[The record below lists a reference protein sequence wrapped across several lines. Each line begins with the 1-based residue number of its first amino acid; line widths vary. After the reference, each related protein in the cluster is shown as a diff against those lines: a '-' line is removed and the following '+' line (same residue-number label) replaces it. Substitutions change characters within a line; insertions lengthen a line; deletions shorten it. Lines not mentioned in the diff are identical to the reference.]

1 MTNDTLANELFDLVG
16 YMLTSARGL
25 IDEPPLYG
33 PFRLIDGV
41 SRLCDILTREENEDE
56 TFYKDLKTKIEERK
70 YSVMT
75 DTDSFIDL
83 MDELVLDFTKKLK
96 KR

>member
-1 MTNDTLANELFDLVG
+1 MTTDELSKKLFDLVG

-25 IDEPPLYG
+25 VDEPPLYG
-33 PFRLIDGV
+33 PFRLLDGV
-41 SRLCDILTREENEDE
+41 SRLCDILTQEGSEDE
-56 TFYKDLKTKIEERK
+56 PFYKDLKTKIDERK
-70 YSVMT
+70 YSVMS

-83 MDELVLDFTKKLK
+83 MDELVLDFTSKLK